1 MAWIIATK
9 LEMTRIVKGDIFVPI
24 TLLKVTDLR
33 VVWFRTLEND
43 GYSAIIIWFLDKKV
57 NGISLK
63 EWKKTLAVNAFSS
76 IKEFPI
82 SNEELSR
89 YNVWDIVDVSF
100 LEGIS
105 EVRIEWYS
113 KWKGF
118 AWAMKKHN
126 FHGWPGWHGSKF
138 HRALGSIWTRKPRRT
153 RKWKKM
159 HGHMW
164 DVKVSLSS
172 VPLELI
178 NKDLGVIWVRWG
190 VPGWRNSLV
199 NIIF

>member
-9 LEMTRIVKGDIFVPI
+9 LEMTRIVKGDNFVPV
-24 TLLKVTDLR
+24 TLLKVENLR

-43 GYSAIIIWFLDKKV
+43 WYSAIIIWILEKGNDE
-57 NGISLK
+57 IALK
-63 EWKKTLAVNAFSS
+63 EWKKTLAVNAFST
-76 IKEFPI
+76 IKEFPL
-82 SNEELSR
+82 SAEEMTKYS
-89 YNVWDIVDVSF
+89 VWDVVDLSIFENVT
-100 LEGIS
+100 

-118 AWAMKKHN
+118 AWAMKRHN
-126 FHGWPGWHGSKF
+126 FHGGPGSHGSKF
-138 HRALGSIWTRKPRRT
+138 HRALWSIGTRKPRRT
-153 RKWKKM
+153 HKWKKM

-164 DVKVSLSS
+164 DAKVSLSKVS
-172 VPLELI
+172 LELV